1 MLLALLQLPGPQ
13 NTMSPH
19 GPAAH
24 DISTLAWIVLVTF
37 LVVTF
42 IMWILIG
49 WVALRRRGHFS
60 DKPPVEPKGGHAWI
74 LIGGFLIPLV
84 VLTTMFVLNL
94 NTLAQ
99 FPVGMNADPPPEI
112 RIIGHQW
119 WWEIQYLVGPVQG
132 HFTTANELHIPVG
145 RDVDVELLTADVIH
159 SFWVPELHGKL
170 DMIPGQPNE
179 IRLRADHAGIYRGQ
193 CAEFCG
199 AQHAHMIILVV
210 AQPEDQY
217 QAWLAHQRAP
227 ASAPT
232 NAEAQRGEQVFLS
245 TACALCHTVRGTP
258 AGGGV
263 APDLTHIASRMG
275 LASNSFVNDTANLEA
290 WVTHAQSLKPEVG
303 MPDLT
308 AYTGPEIQ
316 ELVAYLQQ
324 LH

>member
-13 NTMSPH
+13 NTMSPN

-24 DISTLAWIVLVTF
+24 KISALSWIVLLTF
-37 LVVTF
+37 LIVTF
-42 IMWILIG
+42 IMWILIA
-49 WVALRRRGHFS
+49 WLALRRRGRLS
-60 DKPPVEPKGGHAWI
+60 DRPPAEPKGGHAWI
-74 LIGGFLIPLV
+74 LIGGFLIPLI
-84 VLTTMFVLNL
+84 VLTTLFVLNL

-99 FPVGMNADPPPEI
+99 FPVDMSADPPPEI
-112 RIIGHQW
+112 RVIGHQW
-119 WWEIQYLVGPVQG
+119 WWEIQYVAGPVQD
-132 HFTTANELHIPVG
+132 HFSTANELHIPVG
-145 RDVDVELLTADVIH
+145 RDVDIELLTADVIH

-217 QAWLAHQRAP
+217 QAWLADQRAP
-227 ASAPT
+227 ASQPT
-232 NAEAQRGEQVFLS
+232 DAEAQRGEQLFLS

-263 APDLTHIASRMG
+263 APDLTHLASRMG

-290 WVTHAQSLKPEVG
+290 WITHAQSLKPEVG

-308 AYTGPEIQ
+308 AYTGPQIQ